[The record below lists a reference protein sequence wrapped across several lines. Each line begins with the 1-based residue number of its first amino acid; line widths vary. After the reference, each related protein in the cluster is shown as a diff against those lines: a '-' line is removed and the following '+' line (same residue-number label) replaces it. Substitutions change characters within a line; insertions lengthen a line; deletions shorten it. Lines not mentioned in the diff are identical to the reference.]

1 MTYLMLAQLQL
12 RYGFAHLPAY
22 TEGMRHVRE
31 LFESQ
36 GIMLERATVTKVG
49 PLYETWNLWR
59 IDDPGH
65 VDRAMAVLAPT
76 FTQEQQEAIAAM
88 HAVVESEQVRI
99 LENVDLPSPSTTP

>member
-1 MTYLMLAQLQL
+1 MTYFMLAQLQL

-22 TEGMRHVRE
+22 TEGMKHVRE

-36 GIMLERATVTKVG
+36 GIMLEQATITKIG

-65 VDRAMAVLAPT
+65 IDRAMATLSMTP
-76 FTQEQQEAIAAM
+76 QQQEAVASM
-88 HAVVESEQVRI
+88 HAVVEHEQVRI
-99 LENVDLPSPSTTP
+99 LEGINLP